1 MHKRK
6 KKNIKTDDA
15 KYLDIVM
22 PSYNLTNTATIIQKY
37 QEVYGKILEMN
48 QL

>member
-6 KKNIKTDDA
+6 KKNNIKTDDA

-22 PSYNLTNTATIIQKY
+22 PSYNLTNTATIIQNIK
-37 QEVYGKILEMN
+37 KFMAKF
-48 QL
+48 